1 MNRYYIIK
9 DTVYDIL
16 NNECFGS
23 FRKNGLEHLFNV
35 ANMANLLAK
44 IENLDQEL
52 AAIIGILHD
61 LAVYKFQINLDHANR
76 SSILAKNILTKSNLF
91 NDDEIN
97 LIVTAIKN
105 HSFKEKIDDKYSEL
119 IKNADLLVQHLN
131 EPDAIFSKDKQLR
144 LNNLFNKR

>member
-1 MNRYYIIK
+1 MNRFYIIK

-16 NNECFGS
+16 NNECFGNN
-23 FRKNGLEHLFNV
+23 RKNGLEHLFNV
-35 ANMANLLAK
+35 ANMANLFAK

-61 LAVYKFQINLDHANR
+61 LATYKYHTSFDHANR
-76 SSILAKNILTKSNLF
+76 SSILAKDILSASRIF

-97 LIVTAIKN
+97 LITTAIKN
-105 HSFKEKIDDKYSEL
+105 HYFKERIDDKYSEL

-131 EPDAIFSKDKQLR
+131 EPDALLSKDKQKR
-144 LNNLFNKR
+144 LNTLFNK